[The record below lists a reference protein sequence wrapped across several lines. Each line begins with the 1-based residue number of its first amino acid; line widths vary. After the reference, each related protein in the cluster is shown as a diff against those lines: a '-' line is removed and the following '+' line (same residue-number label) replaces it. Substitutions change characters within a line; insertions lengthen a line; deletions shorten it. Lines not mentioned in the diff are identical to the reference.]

1 MRTFNKVAV
10 AVVAVVVI
18 AALCTGVVARA
29 REQRIS
35 RITPGMYKR
44 DVERLLGAG
53 GSDIMSPACERCP
66 TGRTQFSYRG
76 NPSLWY
82 GRLEDTLV
90 VCYTN
95 DVVCDTTRVG
105 L

>member
-1 MRTFNKVAV
+1 MGTFKKIVLALLVLTALTAICTAV
-10 AVVAVVVI
+10 F
-18 AALCTGVVARA
+18 ARL
-29 REQRIS
+29 RERKIS
-35 RITPGMYKR
+35 QIRPGMQKR
-44 DVERLLGAG
+44 DVEHLLGVG
-53 GSDIMSPACERCP
+53 QPDVMSPACENCP
-66 TGRTQFSYRG
+66 TERTQFAYRG

-95 DVVCDTTRVG
+95 DIVCDTSRVG

>member
-1 MRTFNKVAV
+1 MRTFKK
-10 AVVAVVVI
+10 I
-18 AALCTGVVARA
+18 ALALLVLTMLTALCTGVFARL
-29 REQRIS
+29 REQKILQIR
-35 RITPGMYKR
+35 PGMQKR
-44 DVERLLGAG
+44 DVERFLGVG
-53 GSDIMSPACERCP
+53 QPDIMSPACKNCP
-66 TGRTQFSYRG
+66 SERTQFAYRG

-95 DVVCDTTRVG
+95 DMVCDTSRVG